1 MLRPSLVLIP
11 RANAEV
17 VRSVPPA
24 APAGRF
30 ADRPI
35 TRMSDGPC
43 PVASTFRARVPHRRA
58 ALASLSLIRHAER
71 RFLVGARCQFLDQR
85 NLRKQQ
91 LVVIATSSTLA
102 REGWPNSPR
111 ILQLRDPRD
120 QGRACPSGATTN
132 QTSSAGRQGQA
143 DLGLFNDG
151 NCRPTRFGDLLR
163 ADLLGL
169 HVQTR
174 GMKMTSWIIPERKL
188 YATIALTLCAALLTT
203 VAARGQTV
211 TSSAVMWGTTNG
223 AGTSGASQ
231 VELAV
236 QHQADGSSAGL
247 VNGAIAGVL
256 LNTGGGSVSIYSIGS
271 QSVVSNTVIG
281 DGNNVSITATQTSSN
296 TGDVTNSGQVGQT
309 ITGSSAS
316 TNKSAVG
323 AAPLPSGQ

>member
-1 MLRPSLVLIP
+1 
-11 RANAEV
+11 
-17 VRSVPPA
+17 
-24 APAGRF
+24 
-30 ADRPI
+30 
-35 TRMSDGPC
+35 
-43 PVASTFRARVPHRRA
+43 
-58 ALASLSLIRHAER
+58 
-71 RFLVGARCQFLDQR
+71 
-85 NLRKQQ
+85 
-91 LVVIATSSTLA
+91 
-102 REGWPNSPR
+102 
-111 ILQLRDPRD
+111 
-120 QGRACPSGATTN
+120 
-132 QTSSAGRQGQA
+132 
-143 DLGLFNDG
+143 
-151 NCRPTRFGDLLR
+151 
-163 ADLLGL
+163 
-169 HVQTR
+169 
-174 GMKMTSWIIPERKL
+174 MKMTSWIIPERKL